1 MGQQLTGTSRSAYR
15 ITARYFG
22 GRSKPAEMW
31 LANMLG
37 GDTTG
42 ESLLVDLILSESTD
56 GGAPAPS
63 PHAAHGL
70 QEPDLVGCCSDGSPV
85 ELLSVI
91 CILLGSS
98 HGIVGV
104 SDSPSAVDA
113 AIACVCAR
121 TQHPPTTAASP
132 WRGTVTNRS
141 QSMHTR

>member
-1 MGQQLTGTSRSAYR
+1 MPG
-15 ITARYFG
+15 
-22 GRSKPAEMW
+22 EV
-31 LANMLG
+31 
-37 GDTTG
+37 TTG
-42 ESLLVDLILSESTD
+42 ESLLVDLILSKSTG

-70 QEPDLVGCCSDGSPV
+70 QEPDLVGCFWDGSPA

-91 CILLGSS
+91 CILLGPS
-98 HGIVGV
+98 HGIVEAV

-141 QSMHTR
+141 QSTHTR